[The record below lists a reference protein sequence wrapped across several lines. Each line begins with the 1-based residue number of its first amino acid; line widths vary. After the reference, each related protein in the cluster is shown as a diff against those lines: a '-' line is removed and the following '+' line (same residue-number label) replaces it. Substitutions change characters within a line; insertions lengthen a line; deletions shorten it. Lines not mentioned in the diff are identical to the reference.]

1 MRSRGRS
8 LQESSPE
15 PESMGR
21 ILLPHIDLQEDIP
34 FNLGR
39 DTRNR
44 IDHATPIVLDRLH
57 FPSVSSAHMN
67 KKGALP

>member
-1 MRSRGRS
+1 
-8 LQESSPE
+8 
-15 PESMGR
+15 MGR
-21 ILLPHIDLQEDIP
+21 ILLSHIDLQEDIP

-39 DTRNR
+39 DIRNR

>member
-1 MRSRGRS
+1 MR
-8 LQESSPE
+8 ESSPE
-15 PESMGR
+15 PERMGR
-21 ILLPHIDLQEDIP
+21 ILLSHIDLQEDIP

-39 DTRNR
+39 DIRNR